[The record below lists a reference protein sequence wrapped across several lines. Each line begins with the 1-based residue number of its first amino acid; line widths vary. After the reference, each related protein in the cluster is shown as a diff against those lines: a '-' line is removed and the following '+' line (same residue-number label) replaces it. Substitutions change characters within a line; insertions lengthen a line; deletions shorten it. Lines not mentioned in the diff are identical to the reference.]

1 MSSAPAQAQLKRF
14 KVFVRWRPL
23 SASESE
29 LPEIERKTVEND
41 KDEEESSMSI
51 SLDGPADPKTRK
63 TRSWKSGAGSF
74 TGVFEVGAGN
84 QVVYREVVAPTLP
97 LVLNGSTCTFF
108 AYGHSGSGK
117 THTIVGYDYERDEN
131 LGLFLGAA
139 RELTVAIDELNA
151 GFSEVEG
158 QTHANFGVGLRLYEL
173 RRKSAFDLLNGHNE
187 CYIREGPDGKTHIR
201 GETEMLEDGKVRVRP
216 IQTRACWTFDQVR
229 QHLLEG
235 LQLRKTGSSTVHDQ
249 SSRTHAVLEL
259 EVVNSTLLEA
269 RNAVIERQ
277 SALVP
282 VGKRATDIY
291 LEEVTRSLI
300 KNEDGTY
307 RQNPDCR
314 PNQARIDA
322 AEAEKCEC
330 EARVAQA
337 EADVSHVFA
346 SSLHS
351 CLGGKFVFVDLAGSE
366 YFEQGTGTSTL
377 GPSPSPQERQE
388 GRQINTDLFGLKEVL
403 RARAL
408 GLPRIPF
415 RSAPLTMALREH
427 FLGSK
432 DSTSAMILTVSPS
445 SQQFSATTNTLKYGN
460 LVGMASTDGSSK
472 GSASATAVR
481 S

>member
-1 MSSAPAQAQLKRF
+1 MSSAPTQAQLKRF
-14 KVFVRWRPL
+14 KVYVRWRPL
-23 SASESE
+23 SATESE
-29 LPEIERKTVEND
+29 VPEIERTAVGND
-41 KDEEESSMSI
+41 KKEESATSI
-51 SLDGPADPKTRK
+51 SLSGPADPNTRK
-63 TRSWKSGAGSF
+63 ARSWKGGAGSF
-74 TGVFEVGAGN
+74 TGVFEAGAGN
-84 QVVYREVVAPTLP
+84 QAVYREAVAPTLP
-97 LVLNGSTCTFF
+97 LVLNGSTCNFF

-117 THTIVGYDYERDEN
+117 THTIIGYDYERDEN

-139 RELTVAIDELNA
+139 RELTAAIDELNA
-151 GFSEVEG
+151 GLSGPDG
-158 QTHANFGVGLRLYEL
+158 QTRAKFGVGIRLYEL

-187 CYIREGPDGKTHIR
+187 CYIREGPDGQTHIR

-216 IQTRACWTFDQVR
+216 IETRACWTFDEVR

-235 LQLRKTGSSTVHDQ
+235 LLLRKTGSSTVHDQ

-277 SALVP
+277 SELVP

-307 RQNPDCR
+307 QQNPECP

-322 AEAEKCEC
+322 AEAEKREF
-330 EARVAQA
+330 EARLAQA
-337 EADVSHVFA
+337 EADVSQVFA
-346 SSLHS
+346 SSPHP

-366 YFEQGTGTSTL
+366 YFDQGTGTSTL
-377 GPSPSPQERQE
+377 GPKPSPQERQE

-427 FLGSK
+427 FLGSE

-445 SQQFSATTNTLKYGN
+445 SDQFSATTNTLKYGN
-460 LVGMASTDGSSK
+460 LVGMASADGTGK
-472 GSASATAVR
+472 TKAKAGRA
-481 S
+481 